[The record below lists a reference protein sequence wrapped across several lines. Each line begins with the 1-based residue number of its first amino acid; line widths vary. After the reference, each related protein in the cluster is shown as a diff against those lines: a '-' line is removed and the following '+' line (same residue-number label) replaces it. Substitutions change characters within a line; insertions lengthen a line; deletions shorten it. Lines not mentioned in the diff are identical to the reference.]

1 MSLKTGNKMTIKT
14 TINFNE
20 IQGIHKESV
29 KKIIEKPYDQL
40 SQEDLLHARSMLD
53 NHRDLKWQEDEQ
65 YQIFN
70 RLLNITLDSQLY
82 RPMDQRTFIE
92 YVIDIIYDWVHENLE
107 YGTETFDPYNVFEG
121 YYADGTITYNTQMTL
136 NYIRAFWDDF
146 HDEDIEDKEA
156 KFIFNKPEIFFVQQ
170 CYYMSVRVLEAIF
183 GPKEEYSK
191 QDFLDYA
198 DNYFDISALT
208 DLIY

>member
-1 MSLKTGNKMTIKT
+1 MTIKT

-53 NHRDLKWQEDEQ
+53 NHRELKWEKDEQ

-92 YVIDIIYDWVHENLE
+92 YVMDIIYDWVNENLE
-107 YGTETFDPYNVFEG
+107 YGTKTFDPYSVFEC

-136 NYIRAFWDDF
+136 NYIRAFWDEF
-146 HDEDIEDKEA
+146 HEDDLEDIEA
-156 KFIFNKPEIFFVQQ
+156 KFIFNRPEAFFVQQ
-170 CYYMSVRVLEAIF
+170 CYYMGNHLLEAIF
-183 GPKEEYSK
+183 GPQEEYSK
-191 QDFLDYA
+191 QDFLDYT
-198 DNYFDISALT
+198 DNDFDISALT

>member
-1 MSLKTGNKMTIKT
+1 MTIKT
-14 TINFNE
+14 TITFNE

-40 SQEDLLHARSMLD
+40 SQEDLLYARSMLD
-53 NHRDLKWQEDEQ
+53 NHRDLKWKEDEQ
-65 YQIFN
+65 YQMIN
-70 RLLNITLDSQLY
+70 RLLNLTLDSQLY

-92 YVIDIIYDWVHENLE
+92 YVMDIIYDWVNENLE
-107 YGTETFDPYNVFEG
+107 YGTETFDPYSVFES

-136 NYIRAFWDDF
+136 NYIRTFWDDF
-146 HDEDIEDKEA
+146 HEDDLGDTKA
-156 KFIFNKPEIFFVQQ
+156 KFIFNRPEIFFVQQ

-183 GPKEEYSK
+183 GPQEEYSK

-198 DNYFDISALT
+198 DNDFDISKLT